1 MAKIEFSKEER
12 AALARRIRDHLRD
25 EFDMEIGALDA
36 DIFLR
41 FLSEEIGG
49 AFYNRGLLDAQA
61 AISARFDEIAE
72 VVYALE
78 QPTTLGTK
86 R

>member
-25 EFDMEIGALDA
+25 ELDMEIGALDA
-36 DIFLR
+36 DILLR
-41 FLSEEIGG
+41 FLAEEIGG

-78 QPTTLGTK
+78 QPTTLGSK